1 MDIRMTISR
10 LRLPLRHHFK
20 AAGCLLCVAG
30 LAAWSGA
37 TASGQGPV
45 VAPAAVLVSVSTL
58 DMSRLEPAHFGD
70 WDVAAQPAR

>member
-1 MDIRMTISR
+1 MRMTIPR
-10 LRLPLRHHFK
+10 LCLPLHHHFK

-30 LAAWSGA
+30 LAAWSTV

-45 VAPAAVLVSVSTL
+45 AAPAAVLVSVSTL
-58 DMSRLEPAHFGD
+58 DMSQLGPAHFGD